1 MAYDFLGLVNDIN
14 RRLNEVELTS
24 SNFATAAGF
33 YGQAKDAVNASIRY
47 MNQSEYEW
55 PFNHVEQEDTLSVGV
70 TRYPFP
76 VDCKVID
83 FDTFRIKENTTL
95 GNNTVKLPIV
105 SYEEYLDKY
114 VDQEYNSTITS
125 QGQGVPQRVSQAPS
139 LEYIMTPVPDK
150 AYTVVYEY
158 YRIPVDLVLYDDV
171 PVIPERFRHII
182 VDGAMHYAYLF
193 RGNTQDALVAKEKF
207 EEGIKHMKSMLINR
221 YNYVRSYLIQQNTGG
236 GGRIGYARLP
246 L

>member
-1 MAYDFLGLVNDIN
+1 MAYNFLGLVNDIN

-24 SNFATAAGF
+24 SNFAGATGF
-33 YGQAKDAVNASIRY
+33 YGQAKDAITSSIRY
-47 MNQSEYEW
+47 INQSQYEW

-76 VDCKVID
+76 VDAKVID
-83 FDTFRIKENTTL
+83 FDSFRIKQNTTL
-95 GNNTVKLPIV
+95 GNATVKLPII
-105 SYEEYLDKY
+105 SYEEYLDKL
-114 VDQEYNSTITS
+114 VDQEYNSDATTN
-125 QGQGVPQRVSQAPS
+125 GQGVPQRVSHAPS
-139 LEYIMTPVPDK
+139 LEYIVTPVPDK

-158 YRIPVDLVLYDDV
+158 YRIPVDMEQYNDV
-171 PVIPERFRHII
+171 PPIPERFRHVI

-207 EEGIKHMKSMLINR
+207 DDGIKSMRSMLINR
-221 YNYVRSYLIQQNTGG
+221 YSYLRSYLIPQNTNGG
-236 GGRIGYARLP
+236 NRSNSRLP